1 MKSEWRLESNF
12 IGNEKYYRV
21 VRIKD
26 VNEVDHSGNRK
37 YATEYMICKEKAQ
50 KIVDI
55 LNGEKSS

>member
-26 VNEVDHSGNRK
+26 VNEVDHSGNRE